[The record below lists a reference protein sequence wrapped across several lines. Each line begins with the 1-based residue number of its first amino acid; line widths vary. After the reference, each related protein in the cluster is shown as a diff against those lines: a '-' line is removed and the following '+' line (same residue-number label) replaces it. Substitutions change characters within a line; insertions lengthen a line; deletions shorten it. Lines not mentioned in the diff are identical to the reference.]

1 MKFTVTKSF
10 AYLGEGNST
19 SFVPKKEYSTETDI
33 KEEVLKYWVE
43 IGLAVILEEE
53 VKEDIAEESE
63 VVKEKKPRKTKKKA
77 E

>member
-1 MKFTVTKSF
+1 MKFKVTKSF
-10 AYLGEGNST
+10 VYLGEGSSHFN
-19 SFVPKKEYSTETDI
+19 PRHEYTTETDV
-33 KEEVLKYWVE
+33 KEEVLKDWVE
-43 IGLAVILEEE
+43 VGLAVILEEE